1 MEKLQTAVI
10 ARKDF
15 QKDFRQT
22 IFQILGL
29 GSLSG
34 KVRRFARDVME
45 KGRKPFKK
53 RFPGPWLPFQA
64 TLDQLS
70 LLR

>member
-1 MEKLQTAVI
+1 
-10 ARKDF
+10 
-15 QKDFRQT
+15 
-22 IFQILGL
+22 L
-29 GSLSG
+29 GSLAG